1 MIFPSYVMPSSELAF
16 VFNGPS
22 LQDQGFNEREI
33 EGITASLSHRVNLT
47 PEAREFYADLQKL
60 FPVGIVHIS
69 SGNPIIGKIRP

>member
-33 EGITASLSHRVNLT
+33 EEITGSLSHRVNLT
-47 PEAREFYADLQKL
+47 PEAREFYADLL
-60 FPVGIVHIS
+60 LPVGIVRIVHIS
-69 SGNPIIGKIRP
+69 ADPRP